1 MEILVLLLVV
11 IIIGAL
17 LGGKSFGGTVRK
29 GFGFFLWLVIIA
41 IAVVVFFY
49 SQTDSEKADS
59 EKADSEKADSEKT
72 DSEKTADE
80 QEVISTS
87 DNLTYL
93 IVKENVQTYIKPNVE
108 SDVSG
113 NLEIGKEF
121 FVEDIN
127 KFNYFYE
134 ITNKNGK
141 KAFVMKEFLKR
152 K

>member
-1 MEILVLLLVV
+1 MEILVLLIVV

-49 SQTDSEKADS
+49 SQTDSEK
-59 EKADSEKADSEKT
+59 
-72 DSEKTADE
+72 TADE

-93 IVKENVQTYIKPNVE
+93 IVKENCQTYIKPNVE